1 MRINQPFVSFFLL
14 VALSG
19 LLSGCEN
26 FFGKKTD
33 KDFLDVPI
41 YNDKTVA
48 YVPVQP
54 VWSGFDTP
62 SDILIGWDQLIY
74 VVDSGKQ
81 TIFAYDE
88 AGNELGKILVPGVTA
103 IAQDRAL
110 DLLALG
116 KKDTTIGGIE
126 RSLPALYRI
135 HQMNTTG
142 QISLS
147 EAKITR
153 TLIHPFCFN
162 IAASPTTTDEQVRFK
177 SVGVLADNRYYVVK
191 TGNGAT
197 GSVQGDAI
205 VLFNNDDVFVSPV
218 SVNTSLGVFNNYFK
232 KPTAISTYAQPPQ
245 SPAVSQKGDFLFC
258 SSEPSQVLKVQGI
271 AFKESD
277 AGASYE
283 VMEFPQVTDTAKSD
297 GVLYQPYKFTSPS
310 DVVVAGD
317 GSGYIFI
324 TDEAKDSVYIYNGLG
339 LEGVNPPAGSS
350 SNKAVR
356 VSFGG
361 KGNGLLQFRRPLAAA
376 YMNNILYI
384 ADAGNKRILKFK
396 LTTDFR

>member
-1 MRINQPFVSFFLL
+1 MRLYQPFLYFLFFVTL
-14 VALSG
+14 ALF
-19 LLSGCEN
+19 SGCDN
-26 FFGKKTD
+26 FFGKKTS

-54 VWSGFDTP
+54 VWSGFDAPT
-62 SDILIGWDQLIY
+62 DILIGWDQLIY

-103 IAQDRAL
+103 VTQDRAL

-116 KKDTTIGGIE
+116 TKDTLVSGVQ
-126 RSLPALYRI
+126 RRLPALYRI
-135 HQMNTTG
+135 HQINGAG
-142 QISLS
+142 QVGLS

-153 TLIHPFCFN
+153 VLIHPFCFN
-162 IAASPTTTDEQVRFK
+162 IAASPTATDEQVRFK
-177 SVGVLADNRYYVVK
+177 AVGVLADNRYYIVR
-191 TGNGAT
+191 TGNGAS

-258 SSEPSQVLKVQGI
+258 SSDPSQVLKVQGI

-297 GVLYQPYKFTSPS
+297 GVLYQAYKFTSPS

-317 GSGYIFI
+317 GSGYLFI
-324 TDEAKDSVYIYNGLG
+324 TDEAKDSVFIYNGLG
-339 LEGVNPPAGSS
+339 YEGVNPPAGSS
-350 SNKAVR
+350 SSKAVR

-361 KGNGLLQFRRPLAAA
+361 TGNGLLQFRRPVAAA
-376 YMNNILYI
+376 FMNNILYI
-384 ADAGNKRILKFK
+384 VDAGNKRILKFK